1 MKAQWYGSL
10 PALYLTYALKG
21 CLYILDM
28 GITIISVNCMAEAG
42 CKVIFEGG
50 T

>member
-10 PALYLTYALKG
+10 PVLYLTYALKG
-21 CLYILDM
+21 RLYTLDM
-28 GITIISVNCMAEAG
+28 GITISVNCIAEAG
-42 CKVIFEGG
+42 CKVIFEGE